1 MKNKYDIIVIGSGL
15 GGLSAAAELA
25 LSGKKILVLEQ
36 HFRVGGSATSFKRKD
51 HIFEAG
57 LHMTA
62 MVSSKNGNNGFYTKL
77 GLLEKLNFVPAP
89 EFYHVIGKGYAY
101 TFKNSVEENIQD
113 LSIMF
118 PNDAKAIKG
127 FFETIF
133 KIHDQTMKINER
145 KPFGFFLSLIASPL
159 LYPKV
164 LNSMFST
171 IGKYLDTH
179 FKNENLKAILLG
191 NIGYYGDDPNEIS
204 LLFYAIA
211 QTGYFR
217 YGGAYI
223 QGGSHQ
229 LPDSMADIITNNGG
243 KIMTMQEVTN
253 IIMKDGKAIGVK
265 YKSKRKDASESQA
278 FADTI
283 IANTAVPNVRNTLL
297 AKEDSKVLEKFDTF
311 SIGPSIM
318 TLYVALKKPLK
329 ELGNKYYS
337 IALYNSEKFE
347 LKQFAQLNHG
357 DYKDR
362 PAILCDY
369 SQLDSK
375 LSPEGKGYF
384 VLSLMDYLK
393 DWENLSESDYKFKKK
408 QVMDTLID
416 RICELFPKMRDQI
429 EHVELA
435 TARTMKHYLMTP
447 NGTAYGYNNTPKQ
460 SLIFRPRAKSGI
472 PNLYFASAWAL
483 PGAGFGGALTSGNIC
498 AAQIKK
504 DLGISSNEI

>member
-1 MKNKYDIIVIGSGL
+1 MSMKKTYDIIVIGSGL

-25 LSGKKILVLEQ
+25 LSGKNILVLEQ
-36 HFRVGGSATSFKRKD
+36 HFRVGGSATSFKRKG

-62 MVSSKNGNNGFYTKL
+62 MVSSKNGNNGFY
-77 GLLEKLNFVPAP
+77 EKLDLLKKLTFVPAP
-89 EFYHVIGKGYAY
+89 EFFHLVGNGYEY
-101 TFKNSVEENIQD
+101 TFKNNPEDNIRD
-113 LSIMF
+113 LSNMF
-118 PNDAKAIKG
+118 PKEKKAIQK
-127 FFETIF
+127 FFDTIF
-133 KIHDQTMKINER
+133 TIHDQTMKINER
-145 KPFGFFLSLIASPL
+145 KPLGFMLSLIASPI

-164 LNSMFST
+164 INSMFST
-171 IGKYLDTH
+171 IGKYLSKN
-179 FKNENLKAILLG
+179 FKDDKLKAILLG
-191 NIGYYGDDPNEIS
+191 NIGYYGDNPDEVS

-229 LPDSMADIITNNGG
+229 LPDSLADIITNNNGT
-243 KIMTMQEVTN
+243 ILTQQEVTE
-253 IIMKDGKAIGVK
+253 IIMDKGKAVGVR
-265 YKSKRKDASESQA
+265 YKSKRKDAKESEA
-278 FADTI
+278 FANTI
-283 IANTAVPNVRNTLL
+283 IANTAVPNVRKDLISQ
-297 AKEDSKVLEKFDTF
+297 EDGKALKKYDKF

-318 TLYVALKKPLK
+318 TLYVALDKPLSQ
-329 ELGNKYYS
+329 LGNKYYS
-337 IALYNSEKFE
+337 LVLYNSKNFNLEN
-347 LKQFAQLNHG
+347 FAQLNKGNFKH
-357 DYKDR
+357 R

-369 SQLDSK
+369 SQIDSK
-375 LSPEGKGYF
+375 LSADGKGYL

-393 DWENLSESDYKFKKK
+393 DWEDLSDSDYQSKKK
-408 QVMDTLID
+408 QVSDILLN
-416 RICELFPKMRDQI
+416 RIYELFPKMVTHV

-435 TARTMKHYLMTP
+435 TARTMKRYLMTP
-447 NGTAYGYNNTPKQ
+447 NGTAYGYTNTPKQ

-504 DLGISSNEI
+504 DLGIS

>member
-1 MKNKYDIIVIGSGL
+1 MKKTYDIIVIGSGL

-25 LSGKKILVLEQ
+25 QSGQKVLVLEQ
-36 HFRVGGSATSFKRKD
+36 HFRVGGSATSFKRKG

-62 MVSSKNGNNGFYTKL
+62 MVSSKNGNDGFYEKL
-77 GLLEKLNFVPAP
+77 NLIKKLNFVPAP
-89 EFYHVIGKGYAY
+89 EFFHFVGNGYEY
-101 TFKNSVEENIQD
+101 TFKNSPEENIRD
-113 LSIMF
+113 LSKMF
-118 PNDAKAIKG
+118 PKEAKAIKN
-127 FFETIF
+127 FFDTIF
-133 KIHDQTMKINER
+133 TIHDQTMKINER
-145 KPFGFFLSLIASPL
+145 KPLGFLLSLIASPL

-164 LNSMFST
+164 LNSMFGT
-171 IGKYLDTH
+171 IGKYLNKH
-179 FKNENLKAILLG
+179 FKDDRLKAILLG
-191 NIGYYGDDPNEIS
+191 NIGYYGDDPNNIS

-229 LPDSMADIITNNGG
+229 LPDSLADIVTNNGG
-243 KIMTMQEVTN
+243 DILTMQEVTE
-253 IIMKDGKAIGVK
+253 IIMKDGKAVGVK
-265 YKSKRKDASESQA
+265 YTSKRKDATESEA
-278 FADTI
+278 YANTI
-283 IANTAVPNVRNTLL
+283 IANTAVPNVR
-297 AKEDSKVLEKFDTF
+297 KELISEEDGKVLKKYDKF

-318 TLYVALKKPLK
+318 TLYVALDKPLS
-329 ELGNKYYS
+329 ELGNDYYS
-337 IALYNSEKFE
+337 LILYNSKNFKLEN
-347 LKQFAQLNHG
+347 FAALNRG
-357 DYKDR
+357 DFKDR

-375 LSPEGKGYF
+375 LSPEGKGYL

-393 DWENLSESDYKFKKK
+393 DWEDLSESDYKFKKK
-408 QVMDTLID
+408 EVTDILLK
-416 RICELFPKMRDQI
+416 RIYELFPKMEEHL

-447 NGTAYGYNNTPKQ
+447 NGTAYGYTNTPKQ

-504 DLGISSNEI
+504 DLGIS

>member
-1 MKNKYDIIVIGSGL
+1 MKKTYDIIVIGSGL

-36 HFRVGGSATSFKRKD
+36 HFRVGGCATSFKRKD

-62 MVSSKNGNNGFYTKL
+62 MVSSKNGNNGFY
-77 GLLEKLNFVPAP
+77 EKLSLLDKLTFVPAP
-89 EFYHVIGKGYAY
+89 EFFHFLGNGYEY
-101 TFKNSVEENIQD
+101 TFKNNPEDNIRD
-113 LSIMF
+113 LSKMF
-118 PNDAKAIKG
+118 PKEKKAIKK
-127 FFETIF
+127 FFDTIF
-133 KIHDQTMKINER
+133 TIHDQTMKINER
-145 KPFGFFLSLIASPL
+145 KPLGFMLSLLASPV

-164 LNSMFST
+164 LNSMFSSV
-171 IGKYLDTH
+171 GKYLKKN
-179 FKNENLKAILLG
+179 FKDDRLKAILLG
-191 NIGYYGDDPNEIS
+191 NIGYYGDDPYDVS

-229 LPDSMADIITNNGG
+229 LPDALADIINENNGE
-243 KIMTMQEVTN
+243 ILTQEEVTE
-253 IIMKDGKAIGVK
+253 IIMKHGKAVGVR
-265 YKSKRKDASESQA
+265 YRSKRKGATESEA
-278 FADTI
+278 YANII
-283 IANTAVPNVRNTLL
+283 IANTAVPNVRKDLL
-297 AKEDSKVLEKFDTF
+297 SQEEGKPLGKYDKFT
-311 SIGPSIM
+311 IGPSIM
-318 TLYVALKKPLK
+318 TLYVALDKPLS

-337 IALYNSEKFE
+337 LILYNSKKFKLENFAE
-347 LKQFAQLNHG
+347 LNRG
-357 DYKDR
+357 DFEHR

-369 SQLDSK
+369 SQLDAK
-375 LSPEGKGYF
+375 LSPEGKGYL
-384 VLSLMDYLK
+384 VLSLMDHLK
-393 DWENLSESDYKFKKK
+393 DWEDLSEADYKLKKK
-408 QVMDTLID
+408 QVTDILIN
-416 RICELFPKMRDQI
+416 RIYELFPDMEAHV

-435 TARTMKHYLMTP
+435 TARTMKRYLMTP
-447 NGTAYGYNNTPKQ
+447 NGTAYGYTNTPKQ

-504 DLGISSNEI
+504 DLGIG

>member
-15 GGLSAAAELA
+15 GGLSSAAELA
-25 LSGKKILVLEQ
+25 LSGKKALVIEQ
-36 HFRVGGSATSFKRKD
+36 HFRVGGSATSFNRKGY
-51 HIFEAG
+51 IFEAG

-62 MVSSKNGNNGFYTKL
+62 MVSSKNGNNSFYSSL
-77 GLLEKLNFVPAP
+77 GLLDKLTFVPAP
-89 EFYHVIGKGYAY
+89 EFYHVIGKGYEY
-101 TFKNSVEENIQD
+101 TFKNSIEENIHD
-113 LSIMF
+113 LSEMF
-118 PNDAKAIKG
+118 PEDKKAIKQ
-127 FFETIF
+127 FFDTIF
-133 KIHDQTMKINER
+133 KIHDQTMKINDR
-145 KPFGFFLSLIASPL
+145 KPLGFFLSLLASPV

-171 IGKYLDTH
+171 IGKYLDKH
-179 FKNENLKAILLG
+179 FKNEDLKTILLG
-191 NIGYYGDDPNEIS
+191 NIGYYGDDPQKIS

-211 QTGYFR
+211 QTGYYR

-229 LPDSMADIITNNGG
+229 LPDSMADIITQNGG
-243 KIMTMQEVTN
+243 KILTMQEVTK
-253 IIMKDGKAIGVK
+253 IIMKDGKAVGVK
-265 YKSKRKDASESQA
+265 YRSKLKDAKESVA
-278 FADTI
+278 YADTI
-283 IANTAVPNVRNTLL
+283 IANTAVPNVRKNLL
-297 AKEDSKVLEKFDTF
+297 SKKESKVLEKFDKFT
-311 SIGPSIM
+311 IGPSIM

-337 IALYNSEKFE
+337 IAIYNSENFE
-347 LKQFAQLNHG
+347 LKNFAKLNHG
-357 DYKDR
+357 DYKNR

-375 LSPEGKGYF
+375 LSPDGKGYL

-393 DWENLSESDYKFKKK
+393 DWENLDESDYKFKKK
-408 QVMDTLID
+408 QVMDSLVD
-416 RICELFPKMRDQI
+416 RICEIFPKMRDQI
-429 EHVELA
+429 EYVELA

-504 DLGISSNEI
+504 DLGIK